1 MKCSVQLFC
10 NLAALKGVRTVD
22 PDSRLSDLSAV
33 CVVPLYQT
41 LVSRIDP
48 GLYLES
54 ELPATHAHT
63 HTSMKRE

>member
-1 MKCSVQLFC
+1 M
-10 NLAALKGVRTVD
+10 G

-54 ELPATHAHT
+54 ELPATHTHT
-63 HTSMKRE
+63 HKHEEGISEVVNK